1 MPVDERSRHA
11 LYLKLETL
19 LGREEASTLMEHLP
33 PVGWADVATKRDL
46 DQLAVAT
53 KRDLDQLAVATKR
66 DLDQLAE
73 ANQREHQQLAETFKL
88 GHEALENRLAAQF
101 RGELV
106 AQTRT
111 IFLGM
116 IGLFLTAM
124 GVSVAVS

>member
-11 LYLKLETL
+11 LYLKLETI
-19 LGREEASTLMEHLP
+19 LGREEARTLMEHLP

-46 DQLAVAT
+46 DQLA
-53 KRDLDQLAVATKR
+53 Q
-66 DLDQLAE
+66 
-73 ANQREHQQLAETFKL
+73 ANKREHD
-88 GHEALENRLAAQF
+88 ALEERVQMRFEVMEHRMDAMEQHLAAQF

-124 GVSVAVS
+124 GISVAV

>member
-11 LYLKLETL
+11 LYLKLERI

-46 DQLAVAT
+46 DQLAVT
-53 KRDLDQLAVATKR
+53 
-66 DLDQLAE
+66 
-73 ANQREHQQLAETFKL
+73 NNREHQ
-88 GHEALENRLAAQF
+88 ALEERMQEWFGGMEHRMKTMEQRLTAQF

-106 AQTRT
+106 VQTRT

-116 IGLFLTAM
+116 IGLFLTSA
-124 GVSVAVS
+124 GISVAAAAAL